1 MEIGWPTNVRHVAH
15 VTFDRFHGF
24 LGLPV
29 EFEPEVPRRAPS
41 ASAKVFGVSTESMQ
55 CSYDCR
61 GNSVPIILLLMQ
73 RSLYEQGGLKA
84 EGIFRINAEN
94 SQEEFVRDQLNS
106 GVVPDGID
114 VHCLAGLIKIRVQGT
129 PKILRGAWFRELPTG
144 VLDPLSPE
152 LVMQCQSDEECG
164 ELARA
169 LPPAEA
175 SLLNWAINLMAD
187 IVQEEHE
194 NKMNARNV
202 AMVFAPNMTQM
213 ADPLTALMYAV
224 EVMNFLKMLIL
235 KTLEERRD
243 STQEDACAPGSNLH
257 DHNGY
262 QSPDL
267 QPDVL
272 CEEKIDQA
280 YTPEDLVLDDPDCLP
295 VQNSVE
301 NAIGYPLSPHKDTSQ
316 GAIEDSTT
324 ESETALGIPAK
335 VRKNSRRTQSGQ
347 GSNLNLKK
355 STPKIHRQWTTKSS
369 TPMEK
374 YKGMSIVSRINS
386 KSERVEA
393 WR

>member
-73 RSLYEQGGLKA
+73 RSLYEQGGLRA

-114 VHCLAGLIKIRVQGT
+114 VHCLAGLIK
-129 PKILRGAWFRELPTG
+129 AWFRELPTG

-187 IVQEEHE
+187 IVQEEHK

-224 EVMNFLKMLIL
+224 QVMNFLKMLIL

-243 STQEDACAPGSNLH
+243 STQEDACAPGSNPH

-267 QPDVL
+267 QSDVL
-272 CEEKIDQA
+272 CEEKINQG
-280 YTPEDLVLDDPDCLP
+280 YTREDLALDDPDCLP

-301 NAIGYPLSPHKDTSQ
+301 NAVVDPLSHKDTSQ
-316 GAIEDSTT
+316 GTIEDSTT
-324 ESETALGIPAK
+324 ESETAVGIPAK
-335 VRKNSRRTQSGQ
+335 VCENSRRTQSGQ

-355 STPKIHRQWTTKSS
+355 STRKIHRQSTTKSS
-369 TPMEK
+369 TPMEM
-374 YKGMSIVSRINS
+374 YKGTSIVSRINS